1 MKTITKKTIT
11 KPDNNIID
19 LVAYMKRKERAKG
32 NSANNPTDISDI
44 KDVMASY
51 FKNQQALSK
60 QRQAKGQKE
69 PQEIKPMRI
78 NPDPTQTLPQQ
89 IVTAIFQVAEVA
101 KLQGEL
107 QSVILLNLTD
117 LQLAMQQTQGEVSQ
131 VILYYATRKP
141 AVLFSYDQKNA
152 ITLTVIDPKNRYKAI
167 STAKCLIETDD
178 GSYISGERLIKI
190 LQSVAINNVVCALA
204 KQ

>member
-1 MKTITKKTIT
+1 MKTITRKTIT

-32 NSANNPTDISDI
+32 NSINHTTDISDI

-51 FKNQQALSK
+51 FKNQQALSQ
-60 QRQAKGQKE
+60 QRQIKGQNE
-69 PQEIKPMRI
+69 PQEIKPLYI
-78 NPDPTQTLPQQ
+78 NPDPNQTLSEQ

-101 KLQGEL
+101 KLQGKL
-107 QSVILLNLTD
+107 QNVIILNLTD
-117 LQLAMQQTQGEVSQ
+117 LQLAMEKSQGEVSQ

-141 AVLFSYDQKNA
+141 AVLFSYDQKNT
-152 ITLTVIDPKNRYKAI
+152 ITLTVIDPKDRYKAI

-178 GSYISGERLIKI
+178 GSNISGERLIKI
-190 LQSVAINNVVCALA
+190 LQSVAINNVICALA

>member
-1 MKTITKKTIT
+1 MKTITRKTIT

-32 NSANNPTDISDI
+32 NSADNITDISDI

-51 FKNQQALSK
+51 FKNQQALSQ
-60 QRQAKGQKE
+60 QRQTNGQKK
-69 PQEIKPMRI
+69 PQEIKPMSI

-101 KLQGEL
+101 KLQGKL

-117 LQLAMQQTQGEVSQ
+117 LQLAMQRTQGEVGQ

-141 AVLFSYDQKNA
+141 AVLFSYDQKNT
-152 ITLTVIDPKNRYKAI
+152 ITLTVINPQNRYKAI

-178 GSYISGERLIKI
+178 GSYISGEKLIDI
-190 LQSVAINNVVCALA
+190 LQSVAINNVICALA

>member
-1 MKTITKKTIT
+1 MKTITRKTIT

-32 NSANNPTDISDI
+32 NSINHTTDISDI

-51 FKNQQALSK
+51 FKNQQALSQ
-60 QRQAKGQKE
+60 QRQIKGQNE
-69 PQEIKPMRI
+69 PQEIKPLYI
-78 NPDPTQTLPQQ
+78 NPDPNQTLSEQ

-101 KLQGEL
+101 KLQGKL
-107 QSVILLNLTD
+107 QSVIILNLTD
-117 LQLAMQQTQGEVSQ
+117 LQLAIEKSQGEVSQ

-141 AVLFSYDQKNA
+141 AVLLSYDQKNT
-152 ITLTVIDPKNRYKAI
+152 ITLTVIDPKDRYKAI
-167 STAKCLIETDD
+167 SSAKCLIETDD
-178 GSYISGERLIKI
+178 GSNISGERLIKI
-190 LQSVAINNVVCALA
+190 LQSVAINNVICALA

>member
-1 MKTITKKTIT
+1 MKTITRKTIT

-32 NSANNPTDISDI
+32 NSVNNSTDISDI

-51 FKNQQALSK
+51 FKNQQALSQ

-78 NPDPTQTLPQQ
+78 NPDPTQTLPEQ
-89 IVTAIFQVAEVA
+89 IVTAIFQIAEVA
-101 KLQGEL
+101 KTQGKL

-141 AVLFSYDQKNA
+141 AVLFSYDQKNT
-152 ITLTVIDPKNRYKAI
+152 ITLTVINPQDRYKAI

>member
-1 MKTITKKTIT
+1 MKTITRKTIT

-32 NSANNPTDISDI
+32 NSVNHTTDISDI

-51 FKNQQALSK
+51 FKNQKALSE
-60 QRQAKGQKE
+60 QRQAKGQNE

-78 NPDPTQTLPQQ
+78 NPDPTQTLPEQ
-89 IVTAIFQVAEVA
+89 IVTAIFQIAEVA
-101 KLQGEL
+101 KTQGKL

-204 KQ
+204 K

>member
-1 MKTITKKTIT
+1 MKTITRKTIT

-32 NSANNPTDISDI
+32 NSANHTTDISDI

-51 FKNQQALSK
+51 FKNQQALSE
-60 QRQAKGQKE
+60 QRQAKGQKQ
-69 PQEIKPMRI
+69 PPEIKPMRI
-78 NPDPTQTLPQQ
+78 NPDPNQTLPEQ

-101 KLQGEL
+101 KLQGKL

-204 KQ
+204 K

>member
-1 MKTITKKTIT
+1 MKTITRKTIT

-32 NSANNPTDISDI
+32 NSVNNPTDINDI

-51 FKNQQALSK
+51 FKNQQALSQ

-69 PQEIKPMRI
+69 PQEIKPMFI
-78 NPDPTQTLPQQ
+78 NPDPKQTLPEQ
-89 IVTAIFQVAEVA
+89 IVTTIFQIAEVA
-101 KLQGEL
+101 KTQGKL

-117 LQLAMQQTQGEVSQ
+117 LQLAMQQTQGEASQ

-141 AVLFSYDQKNA
+141 AVLFSYDQKNT
-152 ITLTVIDPKNRYKAI
+152 ITLTVINPQDRYKAI

>member
-1 MKTITKKTIT
+1 MKTITRKTIT

-32 NSANNPTDISDI
+32 NSANRTTDISDI

-60 QRQAKGQKE
+60 QRQAKGQNE

-78 NPDPTQTLPQQ
+78 NPDPTQTLPEQ
-89 IVTAIFQVAEVA
+89 IVTAIFQIAEVA
-101 KLQGEL
+101 KTQGKL

-141 AVLFSYDQKNA
+141 AVLFSYDQKNT
-152 ITLTVIDPKNRYKAI
+152 ITLTVINPQDRYKAI

-204 KQ
+204 K

>member
-1 MKTITKKTIT
+1 MKTITRKTIT

-32 NSANNPTDISDI
+32 NSANNATDISDI

-51 FKNQQALSK
+51 FKNQQALSQ

-69 PQEIKPMRI
+69 MQEIKPLYI
-78 NPDPTQTLPQQ
+78 DADPNQTLPEQ
-89 IVTAIFQVAEVA
+89 IVTAIFQIAEIA
-101 KLQGEL
+101 KLQGKL
-107 QSVILLNLTD
+107 QNVIILNLTD
-117 LQLAMQQTQGEVSQ
+117 LQLAMEKSQGEVSQ

-141 AVLFSYDQKNA
+141 AVLFSYDQKNT
-152 ITLTVIDPKNRYKAI
+152 ITLTVIDPKDRYKTI
-167 STAKCLIETDD
+167 GSAKCLIETDD
-178 GSYISGERLIKI
+178 GSNISGGRLIKI
-190 LQSVAINNVVCALA
+190 LQSIAINNVVCALA

>member
-1 MKTITKKTIT
+1 MKTITRKTIT

-32 NSANNPTDISDI
+32 NSINHTTDISDI

-51 FKNQQALSK
+51 FKNQQALSQ
-60 QRQAKGQKE
+60 QRQIKGQNE
-69 PQEIKPMRI
+69 PQEIKPLYI
-78 NPDPTQTLPQQ
+78 NPDPNQTLSEQ

-101 KLQGEL
+101 KLQGKL
-107 QSVILLNLTD
+107 QSVIILNLTD
-117 LQLAMQQTQGEVSQ
+117 LQLAMQKTQGEVSQ

-152 ITLTVIDPKNRYKAI
+152 ITLTVIDPKDRYKAI

-178 GSYISGERLIKI
+178 GSNISGERLIKI
-190 LQSVAINNVVCALA
+190 LQSVAINNVICALA

>member
-1 MKTITKKTIT
+1 MKTITRKTIT

-32 NSANNPTDISDI
+32 NSINHTTDISDI

-51 FKNQQALSK
+51 FKNQQALSQ
-60 QRQAKGQKE
+60 QRQIKGQNE
-69 PQEIKPMRI
+69 PQEIKPLYI
-78 NPDPTQTLPQQ
+78 NPDPNQTLSEQ

-101 KLQGEL
+101 KLQGKL
-107 QSVILLNLTD
+107 QSVIILNLTD
-117 LQLAMQQTQGEVSQ
+117 LQLAIEKSQGEVSQ

-141 AVLFSYDQKNA
+141 AVLFSYDQKNT
-152 ITLTVIDPKNRYKAI
+152 ITLTVIDPKDRYKAI
-167 STAKCLIETDD
+167 SSAKCLIETDD
-178 GSYISGERLIKI
+178 GSNISGERLIKI
-190 LQSVAINNVVCALA
+190 LQSVAINNVICALA

>member
-1 MKTITKKTIT
+1 MKTITRKTIT

-19 LVAYMKRKERAKG
+19 LVAYMKRKERATG
-32 NSANNPTDISDI
+32 NSANRTTDISDI

-60 QRQAKGQKE
+60 QRQAKGQKQ
-69 PQEIKPMRI
+69 PPEIKPMHI
-78 NPDPTQTLPQQ
+78 NPDPTQTLPEQ

-101 KLQGEL
+101 KLQGKL

-204 KQ
+204 K

>member
-1 MKTITKKTIT
+1 MKTITRKTIT

-32 NSANNPTDISDI
+32 NSADNITDISDI

-51 FKNQQALSK
+51 FKNQQALAQ

-69 PQEIKPMRI
+69 PQEIKPMSI
-78 NPDPTQTLPQQ
+78 NPDPTQTLPEQ

-101 KLQGEL
+101 KLQGKL

-141 AVLFSYDQKNA
+141 AVLFSYDQKNS